1 MRAIGDN
8 YHAKVRH
15 PITTGLFQNGRTGG
29 VRAWGGV
36 LSFVSCRSH
45 DLCFVQ

>member
-29 VRAWGGV
+29 GAGMGWGIV
-36 LSFVSCRSH
+36 FCLLS
-45 DLCFVQ
+45 LA